1 MNHKYFILTD
11 NAYLKINNQGI
22 IDLPQDFI
30 NSNDPQK
37 RIKLLNMEVGDKTD
51 HKFKSCTFHSHSL
64 CDGNFSQY
72 NYFITSYNPARNV
85 VQKEYPI
92 GSKCQHIVFS
102 FRDTDGEEI
111 DISQLKF
118 IIELE
123 LIF

>member
-30 NSNDPQK
+30 NSNNPQK
-37 RIKLLNMEVGDKTD
+37 SIKLLNMEVGDKTD

-72 NYFITSYNPARNV
+72 NYFITAYNPNKDV
-85 VQKEYPI
+85 VQKEYLI
-92 GSKCQHIVFS
+92 GSKTQHIVFS
-102 FRDTDGEEI
+102 FRDMDGEEI

-118 IIELE
+118 IIELD
-123 LIF
+123 LVF